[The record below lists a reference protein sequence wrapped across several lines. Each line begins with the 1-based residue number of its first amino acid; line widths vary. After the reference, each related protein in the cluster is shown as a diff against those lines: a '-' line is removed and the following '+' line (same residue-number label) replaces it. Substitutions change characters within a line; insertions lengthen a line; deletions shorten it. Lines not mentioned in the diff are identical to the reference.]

1 MNDILIFLRGL
12 DETQFNIVFCFF
24 IFTFICFVVGIVR
37 LLLDHKILKV
47 SPSNNNGNVMCSNN
61 INPATGLLMVG
72 SIDTSGAPYGMRNTN
87 PTTGL
92 PMVGSIDTSG
102 APYGMHSPISRHN
115 SF

>member
-24 IFTFICFVVGIVR
+24 LFTFICFIVGIVR
-37 LLLDHKILKV
+37 LLLEHKILKV
-47 SPSNNNGNVMCSNN
+47 SQSNHNGNTMCSIN

-72 SIDTSGAPYGMRNTN
+72 SIDTSGAPYGMHNTN
-87 PTTGL
+87 PSTGL
-92 PMVGSIDTSG
+92 PMVGCTDTSG
-102 APYGMHSPISRHN
+102 ATYGMHSPISHHN